1 MKNEIEIR
9 DKIDSLRKELKIV
22 AMLGNDPYKH
32 VKLSSQIQILEWV
45 LNGSA

>member
-22 AMLGNDPYKH
+22 AMLGNDP
-32 VKLSSQIQILEWV
+32 INM
-45 LNGSA
+45 LN